1 MSIRYYIF
9 SFSVPQMG
17 KTVRQYPIRLIIS
30 FSGRPDIATSLQKE
44 SSLEDI

>member
-30 FSGRPDIATSLQKE
+30 SFDRRDTAKSLQKE